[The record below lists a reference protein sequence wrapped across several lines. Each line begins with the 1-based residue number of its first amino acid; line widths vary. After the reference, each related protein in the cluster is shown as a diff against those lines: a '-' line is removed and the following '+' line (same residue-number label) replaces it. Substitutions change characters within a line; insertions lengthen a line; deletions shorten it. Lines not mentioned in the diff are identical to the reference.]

1 MGTEFGIRS
10 VKKCRNAGWR
20 RLPLMVG
27 MGEEMR
33 VAVGGKVVYCGRT
46 EEAHFSFLQ
55 DLGGLPGGSAGEAT
69 S

>member
-1 MGTEFGIRS
+1 
-10 VKKCRNAGWR
+10 
-20 RLPLMVG
+20 MVG

-55 DLGGLPGGSAGEAT
+55 DLGGLPGGSAGEAASRRT
-69 S
+69 KS